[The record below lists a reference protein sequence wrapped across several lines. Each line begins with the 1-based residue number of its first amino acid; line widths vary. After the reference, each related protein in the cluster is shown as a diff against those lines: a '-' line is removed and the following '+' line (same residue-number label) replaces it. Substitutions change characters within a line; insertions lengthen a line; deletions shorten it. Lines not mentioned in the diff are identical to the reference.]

1 MAYSSHCF
9 FFVSVALLL
18 QFLIAPASAL
28 PLQSTQYIDDLCKM
42 PSIDDKT
49 FCLQTLTGYQGAM
62 YAGSSITLAQIVIS
76 GLLVPH
82 VQKTMRFALLT
93 SAKEPPSIKTQ
104 FMTSREY
111 LRTVGYSLAKAFD
124 QLAVSPR
131 SSTQDVMSCTDQI
144 TKVLNLIG
152 KNQDVASKTLIEMT
166 MRMKKLLP
174 LGVAAAQ
181 AVAG

>member
-93 SAKEPPSIKTQ
+93 SAKEPPK
-104 FMTSREY
+104 Y